1 MSTEPAPVP
10 APIIWNNTQNM
21 IVLCPFCKNPDY
33 VKFTARP
40 IMALCNQGKYLPK
53 GRFDFE
59 LATRLLEDREKWN
72 AYKKDWRRKA
82 KEMDTDER
90 AKQLPMG

>member
-1 MSTEPAPVP
+1 
-10 APIIWNNTQNM
+10 
-21 IVLCPFCKNPDY
+21 
-33 VKFTARP
+33 
-40 IMALCNQGKYLPK
+40 MALCNQGKYLPK

-72 AYKKDWRRKA
+72 AYKKEWRKKA
-82 KEMDTDER
+82 KEMDTEEW